1 VAAVLVLAEE
11 HPWPT
16 ELLLSWGTRERTPI
30 VRVEPLVTVEV
41 LADQAVDAGRWR
53 HTTRFLRTRPD
64 L

>member
-1 VAAVLVLAEE
+1 MLG
-11 HPWPT
+11 
-16 ELLLSWGTRERTPI
+16 WGTRERTPI

-41 LADQAVDAGRWR
+41 LTDHAVGAGRWR